1 MSKISV
7 MKQIEF
13 SLVKRHY
20 GLFGEDKGKEQVV
33 SSIEAADK
41 AAKED
46 ECCFGYYVNQREYVV
61 VDGKRFYDKES
72 KRVKNVVFG
81 KLLTRDQV
89 KAMDYNGKEVILERM
104 TEEKASQ
111 VFHTRTNRWIPVGNL
126 GKDAQIIEC

>member
-1 MSKISV
+1 MSNYSV
-7 MKQIEF
+7 MKQKEF
-13 SLVKRHY
+13 SLVKRYY
-20 GLFGEDKGKEQVV
+20 GLFGEDKGSEQVV
-33 SSIEAADK
+33 VSIEAADK

-46 ECCFGYYVNQREYVV
+46 RYCFGYYVNQREYVV
-61 VDGKRFYDKES
+61 VDGKRFYDKAT

-104 TEEKASQ
+104 TEEKTSQ

-126 GKDAQIIEC
+126 GADAQIVEC

>member
-46 ECCFGYYVNQREYVV
+46 EYCFGYYVNQREYVV
-61 VDGKRFYDKES
+61 VDGKRFYDKAT

-111 VFHTRTNRWIPVGNL
+111 VFLTRTNRWIPVGNL